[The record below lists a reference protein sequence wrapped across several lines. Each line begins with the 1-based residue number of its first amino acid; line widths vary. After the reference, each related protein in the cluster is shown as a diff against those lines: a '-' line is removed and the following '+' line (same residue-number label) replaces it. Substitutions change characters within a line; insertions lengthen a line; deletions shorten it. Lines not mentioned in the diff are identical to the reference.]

1 AFAAVLIGLA
11 VGGAAAATVVDS
23 GPIVRIG
30 LPVSKLL
37 VNLGIATAL
46 GALVF
51 ALFAMAPERPEFDRA
66 LDIASAG
73 AGVWTVAG
81 IATAYLTLGSLRGSL
96 PPLDPSAGSEIAF
109 FLTELPIGRAWLI
122 LILAG
127 ATLTVLCFVLRQP
140 TVLAFVAAG
149 AALVLVPLSEEGHAS
164 SEATHDI
171 AVTSIWLHMV
181 FAAVWVGGLLVVGL
195 LARDRERMR
204 ELLPRYSSIALVCFI
219 VVAASGYLSALVRV

>member
-1 AFAAVLIGLA
+1 AGTMPRLPLVLGPAALLAAAFAAALIGLA
-11 VGGAAAATVVDS
+11 VGGAPAATVVDS
-23 GPIVRIG
+23 GPTVRIG

-109 FLTELPIGRAWLI
+109 FL
-122 LILAG
+122 
-127 ATLTVLCFVLRQP
+127 
-140 TVLAFVAAG
+140 
-149 AALVLVPLSEEGHAS
+149 
-164 SEATHDI
+164 
-171 AVTSIWLHMV
+171 
-181 FAAVWVGGLLVVGL
+181 
-195 LARDRERMR
+195 
-204 ELLPRYSSIALVCFI
+204 
-219 VVAASGYLSALVRV
+219 